1 MTGVARAGDSGMVHC
16 SGYVIAGGS
25 SDVFVN
31 GRPAARV
38 GDSSSVHLRP
48 VGKKKC
54 FPHVATI
61 SAGSSSVL
69 VNGRPIARV
78 GSPLAGCTFI
88 ISGSSDVIVGL

>member
-16 SGYVIAGGS
+16 SGYVIANGS

-38 GDSSSVHLRP
+38 GDRSSVHLRP
-48 VGKKKC
+48 VGKKF

-61 SAGSSSVL
+61 SAGSTSVL

>member
-25 SDVFVN
+25 SDVLVN

-38 GDSSSVHLRP
+38 GDSSTVHLRP
-48 VGKKKC
+48 VGKKC

-61 SAGSSSVL
+61 SAGSTSVL

>member
-48 VGKKKC
+48 VGKKNVSLMWPL
-54 FPHVATI
+54 FL
-61 SAGSSSVL
+61 L
-69 VNGRPIARV
+69 VVPAYW
-78 GSPLAGCTFI
+78 STEDPLPELAVHLL
-88 ISGSSDVIVGL
+88 DVPL

>member
-1 MTGVARAGDSGMVHC
+1 MTGVARVGDSGMVHC
-16 SGYVIAGGS
+16 SGYVIASGS
-25 SDVFVN
+25 ADVLVN

-38 GDSSSVHLRP
+38 GDSSSLHMRP
-48 VGKKKC
+48 VGKKC
-54 FPHVATI
+54 VPHVAAI
-61 SAGSSSVL
+61 SAGSISVL

>member
-16 SGYVIAGGS
+16 SGYVIANGS

-38 GDSSSVHLRP
+38 GDRSSVHLRP
-48 VGKKKC
+48 VGKKC

-61 SAGSSSVL
+61 SAGSTSVL

-78 GSPLAGCTFI
+78 GSPLAECTFI

>member
-16 SGYVIAGGS
+16 SGYVIASGS

-48 VGKKKC
+48 VGKKC

-61 SAGSSSVL
+61 SAGSTSVL

>member
-16 SGYVIAGGS
+16 SGYVIASGS
-25 SDVFVN
+25 ADVLVN

-38 GDSSSVHLRP
+38 GDASTVHLRP
-48 VGKKKC
+48 VGKKC

-61 SAGSSSVL
+61 SAGSTSVL
-69 VNGRPIARV
+69 VNGRPVARV